1 MPNFTIRRRRRPT
14 QPPPAPTEPEP
25 PKPEPLEEK
34 VDEMEVSESS
44 ESEEKMIDQAF
55 SQLRVEKPQHR
66 PQIVRNVE
74 NRPQPVPQY
83 QPQPRIPATPVR
95 EEPKINP
102 YSKLFGAP
110 PRITDPYTRKPRMR
124 QPVLRRRGKKC
135 GVKLRFRSHYGA
147 NSEHYDTHT
156 KSNLLYNHCFG

>member
-1 MPNFTIRRRRRPT
+1 MPNFTIRRRKRPT
-14 QPPPAPTEPEP
+14 QPPPAPTKPEP
-25 PKPEPLEEK
+25 PKPEPAEEK
-34 VDEMEVSESS
+34 VEEMEVSESS
-44 ESEEKMIDQAF
+44 ESEEQMIDQAF

-110 PRITDPYTRKPRMR
+110 PSITDPYTRKPRMR
-124 QPVLRRRGKKC
+124 QPVLRRRGKKS

>member
-25 PKPEPLEEK
+25 PKPEPVEEK

-110 PRITDPYTRKPRMR
+110 PRIADPYTRKPRMR

-156 KSNLLYNHCFG
+156 KSNMLYNHCFG

>member
-1 MPNFTIRRRRRPT
+1 MPNFTIRRRRKQI
-14 QPPPAPTEPEP
+14 QPPPAPPEPTP
-25 PKPEPLEEK
+25 PKPEPVEEK
-34 VDEMEVSESS
+34 VAEMSVSEPS
-44 ESEEKMIDQAF
+44 ESEEELMDKAF

-74 NRPQPVPQY
+74 NRPQPRPQM
-83 QPQPRIPATPVR
+83 QPQRQFLPTPVR
-95 EEPKINP
+95 KEPEINP
-102 YSKLFGAP
+102 YSKLFGP
-110 PRITDPYTRKPRMR
+110 TPRINDPYTRKPRMK

-147 NSEHYDTHT
+147 NSEQYDTHT

>member
-14 QPPPAPTEPEP
+14 QPPPAPTKPEP
-25 PKPEPLEEK
+25 PKPEPAEEK
-34 VDEMEVSESS
+34 VEEMEVSESS

-110 PRITDPYTRKPRMR
+110 PA
-124 QPVLRRRGKKC
+124 Q
-135 GVKLRFRSHYGA
+135 
-147 NSEHYDTHT
+147 
-156 KSNLLYNHCFG
+156 